1 MINPAK
7 RTNSIELSQI
17 RKMFEVTNPDAINL
31 GIGEPDFDV
40 PKNIKDAMKKSIDE
54 NDTHYTP
61 NKGYI
66 ELREEI
72 VKKFKKENE
81 IDANPENVIVTVG
94 ASEGLYLCA
103 QAFFEKGDEII
114 LPNPSF
120 LSYEAC
126 INLAGGTITPV
137 DCKMENEFKLKAD
150 DVYDKINENTKAI
163 ILNSPSNPT
172 GAVMDKEDI
181 KAIADLSMDKNFL
194 IISDEIYEKIIY
206 DKKHYSPAKYSDNVI
221 TLNGFS
227 KTYAMTGLRIGYL
240 TANDENTEELLKIHQ
255 YNIACASTTSQR
267 GAYEAL
273 TGPQDEVEKM
283 VHEFKNR
290 RDLIVSR
297 LNGMGYE
304 TVNAEGAF
312 YVFPKIEDKDFVKKA
327 ANAGVITVPGE
338 AFGSNECV
346 CFQAL
351 IFLSC
356 SVTFG
361 CNLSALLILSVLK
374 TSNTLFFSAGSRNN
388 NEFLKISSKFCF
400 GEAPSFK
407 IGTLIATCFDFCN
420 MTSFISDKGRGVF
433 ATVFPIA
440 KLVQ

>member
-1 MINPAK
+1 
-7 RTNSIELSQI
+7 
-17 RKMFEVTNPDAINL
+17 MFEVTNSNAINL
-31 GIGEPDFDV
+31 GIGEPDFNV
-40 PKNIKDAMKKSIDE
+40 PKNIKDAMKKSIDN

-72 VKKFKKENE
+72 VKKFKRDNG
-81 IDANPENVIVTVG
+81 INTDPENVIVTVG
-94 ASEGLYLCA
+94 ASEALNICT
-103 QAFFEKGDEII
+103 QAFIESGNEVI

-126 INLAGGTITPV
+126 INLSGGSIVPV

-150 DVYDKINENTKAI
+150 EVLEKITPKTKAI

-172 GAVMDKEDI
+172 GAVMEKEDI
-181 KAIADLSMDKNFL
+181 KAIADLSMDHDFL

-206 DKKHYSPAKYSDNVI
+206 DKKHYSPGKYSDNVI

-240 TANDENTEELLKIHQ
+240 TANETYSEELLKIHQ

-273 TGPQDEVEKM
+273 TGPQDEVNEM
-283 VHEFKNR
+283 VKEFKKR

-297 LNGMGYE
+297 LNEMGYE

-312 YVFPKIEDKDFVKKA
+312 YVFPKIEDKDFVMKA
-327 ANAGVITVPGE
+327 AKAGVITVPGV
-338 AFGSNECV
+338 AFGSNGKNHVRMSYANSYENIEK
-346 CFQAL
+346 AM
-351 IFLSC
+351 
-356 SVTFG
+356 
-361 CNLSALLILSVLK
+361 NILEERVV
-374 TSNTLFFSAGSRNN
+374 NG
-388 NEFLKISSKFCF
+388 
-400 GEAPSFK
+400 
-407 IGTLIATCFDFCN
+407 
-420 MTSFISDKGRGVF
+420 
-433 ATVFPIA
+433 
-440 KLVQ
+440 

>member
-1 MINPAK
+1 MINPAS
-7 RTNSIELSQI
+7 RTKTIELSLI

-40 PKNIKDAMKKSIDE
+40 PQNIKDAMKKSIDE

-72 VKKFKKENE
+72 VKKFKKDNG
-81 IDANPENVIVTVG
+81 INTNPDNVIVTVG
-94 ASEGLYLCA
+94 ASEGLYICA
-103 QAFFEKGDEII
+103 QAFIDSGDEVI

-126 INLAGGTITPV
+126 INMANGKIVPV
-137 DCKMENEFKLKAD
+137 ECKMENEFKLKAD
-150 DVYDKINENTKAI
+150 DVLEKITPKTKAI
-163 ILNSPSNPT
+163 MLNSPSNPT

-181 KAIADLSMDKNFL
+181 KAIADLSMDNNFM

-240 TANDENTEELLKIHQ
+240 TSNENYIEQLLKIHQ
-255 YNIACASTTSQR
+255 YNIACASTTSQK

-283 VHEFKNR
+283 VSEFKRR

-312 YVFPKIEDKDFVKKA
+312 YVFPKIEDEDFVQKA
-327 ANAGVITVPGE
+327 AKAGVITVPGI
-338 AFGSNECV
+338 AFGSNGENHIRMSYANS
-346 CFQAL
+346 FENIEKAMD
-351 IFLSC
+351 
-356 SVTFG
+356 
-361 CNLSALLILSVLK
+361 ILEERVV
-374 TSNTLFFSAGSRNN
+374 NG
-388 NEFLKISSKFCF
+388 
-400 GEAPSFK
+400 
-407 IGTLIATCFDFCN
+407 
-420 MTSFISDKGRGVF
+420 
-433 ATVFPIA
+433 
-440 KLVQ
+440 

>member
-7 RTNSIELSQI
+7 RTKSIELSQI
-17 RKMFEVTNPDAINL
+17 RKMFEVTNPNAINL
-31 GIGEPDFDV
+31 GIGEPDFNV
-40 PKNIKDAMKKSIDE
+40 PEHIKNAMKESIDE

-72 VKKFKKENE
+72 AKKFKNENG
-81 IDANPENVIVTVG
+81 IDTNPDNIIVTVG
-94 ASEGLYLCA
+94 ASEALYLCS
-103 QAFFEKGDEII
+103 QAFIEKGDEVI

-120 LSYEAC
+120 LSYEAGVTM
-126 INLAGGTITPV
+126 AGGTIVPV
-137 DCKMENEFKLKAD
+137 DCRMENEFKLKAD
-150 DVYDKINENTKAI
+150 DVSEKITKNTKAI

-172 GAVMDKEDI
+172 GAVMDKDDI
-181 KAIADLSMDKNFL
+181 KAIADLSMDNDFL

-240 TANDENTEELLKIHQ
+240 TANETFTEELLKIHQ

-267 GAYEAL
+267 GAYAAL

-283 VHEFKNR
+283 VNEFKRR

-312 YVFPKIEDKDFVKKA
+312 YVLPKIEDEDFVPKA
-327 ANAGVITVPGE
+327 AEAGVITVPGA
-338 AFGSNECV
+338 AFGSNGKGHVRMSYANSYENIEK
-346 CFQAL
+346 AMD
-351 IFLSC
+351 
-356 SVTFG
+356 
-361 CNLSALLILSVLK
+361 ILEERVV
-374 TSNTLFFSAGSRNN
+374 NG
-388 NEFLKISSKFCF
+388 
-400 GEAPSFK
+400 
-407 IGTLIATCFDFCN
+407 
-420 MTSFISDKGRGVF
+420 
-433 ATVFPIA
+433 
-440 KLVQ
+440 

>member
-1 MINPAK
+1 MINPAS
-7 RTNSIELSQI
+7 RTKTIELSLI

-40 PKNIKDAMKKSIDE
+40 PQNIKDAMKKSIDE

-72 VKKFKKENE
+72 VKKFKKDNG
-81 IDANPENVIVTVG
+81 INTNPDNVIVTVG
-94 ASEGLYLCA
+94 ASEGLYICA
-103 QAFFEKGDEII
+103 QAFIDSGDEVI

-126 INLAGGTITPV
+126 INMANGKIVPV

-150 DVYDKINENTKAI
+150 DVLEKITPKTKAI
-163 ILNSPSNPT
+163 MLNSPSNPT

-181 KAIADLSMDKNFL
+181 KAIADLSMDHNFM

-240 TANDENTEELLKIHQ
+240 TSNENYIEQLLKIHQ
-255 YNIACASTTSQR
+255 YNIACASTTSQK

-283 VHEFKNR
+283 VSEFKRR

-312 YVFPKIEDKDFVKKA
+312 YVFPKIEDADFVQKA
-327 ANAGVITVPGE
+327 AKAGVITVPGI
-338 AFGSNECV
+338 AFGSNGENHIRMSYANS
-346 CFQAL
+346 FENIEKAMD
-351 IFLSC
+351 
-356 SVTFG
+356 
-361 CNLSALLILSVLK
+361 ILEERVV
-374 TSNTLFFSAGSRNN
+374 NG
-388 NEFLKISSKFCF
+388 
-400 GEAPSFK
+400 
-407 IGTLIATCFDFCN
+407 
-420 MTSFISDKGRGVF
+420 
-433 ATVFPIA
+433 
-440 KLVQ
+440 

>member
-1 MINPAK
+1 MINPAS
-7 RTNSIELSQI
+7 RTKSIELSLI
-17 RKMFEVTNPDAINL
+17 RKMFEVTNPNAINL
-31 GIGEPDFDV
+31 GIGEPDFNV
-40 PKNIKDAMKKSIDE
+40 PKNIKDAMKKSIDN

-72 VKKFKKENE
+72 VKKFKRDNG
-81 IDANPENVIVTVG
+81 INTDPENVIVTVG
-94 ASEGLYLCA
+94 ASEALNICT
-103 QAFFEKGDEII
+103 QAFIESGNEVI

-126 INLAGGTITPV
+126 INLSGGSIVPV

-150 DVYDKINENTKAI
+150 EVLEKITPKTKAI

-172 GAVMDKEDI
+172 GAVMEKEDI
-181 KAIADLSMDKNFL
+181 KSIADLSMDHDFL

-206 DKKHYSPAKYSDNVI
+206 DKKHYSPGKYSDNVI

-240 TANDENTEELLKIHQ
+240 TANETYSEELLKIHQ

-273 TGPQDEVEKM
+273 TGPQDEVNEM
-283 VHEFKNR
+283 VKEFKKR

-297 LNGMGYE
+297 LNEMGYE

-312 YVFPKIEDKDFVKKA
+312 YVFPKIEDKDFIMKA
-327 ANAGVITVPGE
+327 AKAGVITVPGV
-338 AFGSNECV
+338 AFGSNGKNHVRMSYANSYENIEK
-346 CFQAL
+346 AM
-351 IFLSC
+351 
-356 SVTFG
+356 
-361 CNLSALLILSVLK
+361 NILEERVV
-374 TSNTLFFSAGSRNN
+374 NG
-388 NEFLKISSKFCF
+388 
-400 GEAPSFK
+400 
-407 IGTLIATCFDFCN
+407 
-420 MTSFISDKGRGVF
+420 
-433 ATVFPIA
+433 
-440 KLVQ
+440 